1 MTKKFDISKLD
12 ALFTQASTTAI
23 EGYHLKNGDMRNDTS
38 SAIIDKTKYL
48 RTLDS
53 VKLLP
58 FASKVLD
65 ISADISDY
73 IIQPIEIIRS
83 EIPNRNGIGFVYEEL
98 AKYSYPYGRLAY
110 QTWIGMPTYVEH
122 QNHRTP
128 DMAAGL
134 ILDVA
139 LRPAPEFK
147 GNFYRL
153 NQLLAFDRN
162 KRPDVA
168 AEILSGKRT
177 GYSMGSLCDFYT
189 CSICNTNVNDTGGF
203 CEHID
208 VRTPQSKATSMRVIG
223 NQLAFS
229 IPRNINGIETSSVAV
244 PAAPFAKNGDIL
256 MRPKDKPPAM
266 RSWP

>member
-23 EGYHLKNGDMRNDTS
+23 EGYHLKDGDMRNDTS

-48 RTLDS
+48 RALDS

-83 EIPNRNGIGFVYEEL
+83 EIPNRNGIGFIYEEL

-134 ILDVA
+134 DFGCGVA
-139 LRPAPEFK
+139 TRPRVQGK
-147 GNFYRL
+147 
-153 NQLLAFDRN
+153 LLQIEPTACF
-162 KRPDVA
+162 RP
-168 AEILSGKRT
+168 
-177 GYSMGSLCDFYT
+177 
-189 CSICNTNVNDTGGF
+189 
-203 CEHID
+203 
-208 VRTPQSKATSMRVIG
+208 
-223 NQLAFS
+223 
-229 IPRNINGIETSSVAV
+229 
-244 PAAPFAKNGDIL
+244 
-256 MRPKDKPPAM
+256 
-266 RSWP
+266 